1 MLEHIPH
8 FKIDAVISEFNR
20 VMKPGGIV
28 RLLCPDL
35 EVIARAY
42 IEKNGA
48 SFDELLAEDKTIRT
62 DLGFG
67 GMFVNFIVSG
77 GSDMLV
83 LSRNGECIGGYA
95 HIYAYDFDMLR
106 ILLRRHGFGD
116 IRRCGFLESSC
127 PEFHEPLHPIGSPGV
142 WVREPDW
149 ADRSLGLTG
158 FDRDPQS
165 SLIVEAVKVENV
177 PFVARNF
184 GTLGFRG
191 LDPRFFSWKEM
202 TIGYLS
208 FSWQKFKGVPRA
220 LVAGILRILRFAFP
234 AKSRSRE
241 KLKNLVP
248 SSIGSWIR
256 KF

>member
-1 MLEHIPH
+1 MTNIAALNVGAGSGWQKPGWATTDHKRRALRGGSAWSIDYPDCSFDLLFSSHMLEHIPH

-42 IEKNGA
+42 IEKNSAG
-48 SFDELLAEDKTIRT
+48 FDELLAEDKTIRT
-62 DLGFG
+62 DLGSG
-67 GMFVNFIVSG
+67 GMFMNFVVSG

-106 ILLRRHGFGD
+106 ILLQRHGFGD
-116 IRRCGFLESSC
+116 IRRRGFLESNC
-127 PEFHEPLHPIGSPGV
+127 AEFQEPLHPIGSPGV

-158 FDRDPQS
+158 FDRDPQC

-177 PFVARNF
+177 PYAARN
-184 GTLGFRG
+184 
-191 LDPRFFSWKEM
+191 
-202 TIGYLS
+202 
-208 FSWQKFKGVPRA
+208 
-220 LVAGILRILRFAFP
+220 
-234 AKSRSRE
+234 
-241 KLKNLVP
+241 
-248 SSIGSWIR
+248 
-256 KF
+256 